1 LLQFQLLFSSAVN
14 IIQFLSLFFEG
25 SDKWFFVD
33 YILNILLVVAI
44 AVTAVFDNHLEIN
57 MGNQRI
63 EGRASLDS
71 SDCRWYCYNTNHVY
85 AGLIGSGI
93 FRLIANGGSSSAV
106 VRLTSNPSVMVQFI
120 PHIVAFAGLRR
131 LGVIAGSI
139 SYISTYLQN

>member
-1 LLQFQLLFSSAVN
+1 
-14 IIQFLSLFFEG
+14 
-25 SDKWFFVD
+25 
-33 YILNILLVVAI
+33 
-44 AVTAVFDNHLEIN
+44 

-120 PHIVAFAGLRR
+120 PHIVAFAGLRS

-139 SYISTYLQN
+139 